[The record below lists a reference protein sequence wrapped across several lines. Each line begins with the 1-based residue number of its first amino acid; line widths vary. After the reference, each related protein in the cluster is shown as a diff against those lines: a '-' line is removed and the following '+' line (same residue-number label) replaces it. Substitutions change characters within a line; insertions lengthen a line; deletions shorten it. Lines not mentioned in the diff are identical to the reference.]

1 MTTEMSIFKNV
12 ENAISNEFTLDI
24 AKHYDW
30 KSNISDDIKL
40 KQGEVL
46 FQIDGLNRVGQKIN
60 EIMIPYVVKAIHLG
74 IHESIKNC
82 KSINQLLVSLGI
94 PKGTASGY
102 VKIANICYNEHGDLY
117 PMFSKFNYK
126 SLQLLAQAK
135 EEDRNYALEYLE
147 DNLEPTSKEVA
158 DALKH
163 IVVVDNEDKL
173 PIEENVKETTKKE
186 TSKEETPKEESKET
200 PKEESKETP
209 KEESKVPLS
218 SNAHYQLTQLRAHI
232 DTLSKEQIKKI
243 IDDILALG

>member
-12 ENAISNEFTLDI
+12 EKAVSSEFTLDI

-30 KSNISDDIKL
+30 KPGISDDVKL
-40 KQGEVL
+40 RQGEVL

-102 VKIANICYNEHGDLY
+102 VKIANICYNEYGDLY

-163 IVVVDNEDKL
+163 IVVADSEEKL
-173 PIEENVKETTKKE
+173 PIEEDVKE
-186 TSKEETPKEESKET
+186 TSKEESKETPKEESKET

-209 KEESKVPLS
+209 KEESKEKLS

-232 DTLSKEQIKKI
+232 DSLTKGQIKKA

>member
-12 ENAISNEFTLDI
+12 ENAVSSEFTLDI

-30 KSNISDDIKL
+30 KANISDDVKL

-102 VKIANICYNEHGDLY
+102 VKIANICYNEYGDLY

-163 IVVVDNEDKL
+163 IVVADSEEKL
-173 PIEENVKETTKKE
+173 PIEDVKET
-186 TSKEETPKEESKET
+186 SKEESKET
-200 PKEESKETP
+200 PKKESKETP
-209 KEESKVPLS
+209 KEDSKETSEEESKIPLS

-232 DTLSKEQIKKI
+232 DSLTKEQIKKV